1 MSGTGMVCVVVE
13 VDVGN
18 VLPCEVLYI
27 VNLAKGCV
35 CSCLCVVEQTR
46 ADRYHSFVVEFV
58 LYSEGVVRIQVVCTE
73 GSVGGLSR
81 DIVFLVVFGFESVV
95 RIQVVCTEGGLSRD
109 IVFLV
114 VFGFE
119 SGCRSYIGGL
129 VFVPSGRKNGC
140 LAC

>member
-58 LYSEGVVRIQVVCTE
+58 LYSSEGVVRIQVVCTE

-81 DIVFLVVFGFESVV
+81 DIVFLVVFGFEL
-95 RIQVVCTEGGLSRD
+95 QTVC
-109 IVFLV
+109 V
-114 VFGFE
+114 
-119 SGCRSYIGGL
+119 
-129 VFVPSGRKNGC
+129 
-140 LAC
+140 